1 MPNSK
6 PNAEADD
13 STGDASKEPASQ
25 TPDEAAKKA
34 PKGIGKFLR
43 FSLIYGLGDLVTKGA
58 RIILVPFYV
67 AVMTQAEV
75 GELAILQA
83 IIFCTWTIL
92 GFGLGFAVHKYY
104 YEYGENGNAMVS
116 TLWLARLIGGLPF
129 YGLMMLAGY
138 GFYSLGDES
147 IALTLILLA
156 ITAGFLK
163 GGLNVVEFWL
173 NIREEPIKYR
183 AFTFAQFFLTTLII
197 IYLVAFAKLGVL
209 GVILGELISYAVFV
223 FVSAFLLFRKAMPD
237 LKVVRW
243 KEIFGY
249 CSPVLPHAFFMWGLT
264 GIDKLMLEGH
274 NVKREAI
281 GIYAIGYLLGSF
293 LSIVVRSMRA
303 AWLPAYFKNAESAD
317 SHKEFGKIASLYLF
331 LAFFTALCGM
341 FFAAELIYVFSL
353 TSKTSYAESAKVMQ
367 FVLFGFVAMAMFLAI
382 NQPLFYAR
390 RTGTLSLIS
399 GFGLLVNVAVNLIL
413 IPSMGIWGACSASV
427 TAYIA
432 MALVT
437 FVVTSRI
444 CNIKWEAG
452 GMLLTTFLFIIF
464 GGVASL
470 FPAESNFWLI
480 PPKIMLLLLFPLFTL
495 FRIRFSSESSI
506 KIESRF
512 AWTARSKP
520 KMLAK
525 TSA

>member
-1 MPNSK
+1 MSNSQS
-6 PNAEADD
+6 N
-13 STGDASKEPASQ
+13 
-25 TPDEAAKKA
+25 EAADNPAGNASEPTPKKA

-43 FSLIYGLGDLVTKGA
+43 FSLIYSLGDLVTKGA
-58 RIILVPFYV
+58 RIVLIPFYLS
-67 AVMTQAEV
+67 VMEKSEI

-104 YEYGENGNAMVS
+104 YEYKDNGDAMVS
-116 TLWLARLIGGLPF
+116 TLWLTRLIGGLPF
-129 YGLMMLAGY
+129 YALMMLAGY
-138 GFYSLGDES
+138 GFYSLGDNS
-147 IALTLILLA
+147 IALPLILLA

-173 NIREEPIKYR
+173 NIREEPVKYR

-197 IYLVAFAKLGVL
+197 IGLVAWCEMGVL
-209 GVILGELISYAVFV
+209 GVVLGELISYTIFV
-223 FVSAFLLFRKAMPD
+223 FVSAAMLFRKAMPD
-237 LKVVRW
+237 LSVVRW

-264 GIDKLMLEGH
+264 GVDRLMLDEY
-274 NVKREAI
+274 VKREEI
-281 GIYAIGYLLGSF
+281 GVYAIGYLLGSF
-293 LSIVVRSMRA
+293 LSIVVRSMRS
-303 AWLPAYFKNAESAD
+303 AWLPAYFKNADAAD

-341 FFAAELIYVFSL
+341 FFASEIIYLFSM
-353 TSKTSYAESAKVMQ
+353 TSKTSYAESANVMQ
-367 FVLFGFVAMAMFLAI
+367 FVLFGFVAMALFLAI

-390 RTGTLSLIS
+390 RTGTLSMIS
-399 GFGLLVNVAVNLIL
+399 GFGLLVNIVVNLML
-413 IPSMGIWGACSASV
+413 IPRMGIWGACAASV
-427 TAYIA
+427 AAYVS

-437 FVVTSRI
+437 FVVTSRVFS
-444 CNIKWEAG
+444 IKWETG
-452 GMLLTTFLFIIF
+452 GMLLTTFVFLVF
-464 GGVASL
+464 GGIASL

-480 PPKIMLLLLFPLFTL
+480 PPKIVIVLLFPLVTL
-495 FRIRFSSESSI
+495 FRIRFSPGSSM

-512 AWTARSKP
+512 AWTTKSKP
-520 KMLAK
+520 EMLAR